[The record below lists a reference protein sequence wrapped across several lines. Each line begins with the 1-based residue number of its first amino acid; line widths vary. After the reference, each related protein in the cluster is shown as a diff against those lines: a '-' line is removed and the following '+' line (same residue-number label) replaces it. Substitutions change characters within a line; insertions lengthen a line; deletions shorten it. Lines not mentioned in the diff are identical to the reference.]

1 MRRKISN
8 VICVLLISSLT
19 LLGCNSENNTT
30 NTEKEYI
37 TKQSIDSETEEMTTE
52 KISTEEISTEE
63 ISTEEFSTEEISTE
77 ISNTEVPS
85 EESNPTDVSKEDD
98 TPVNTNSDKGTKNT
112 DTSDNTENANSN
124 SNKTNNTTENNT
136 GNNDTTSQTVPEAST
151 PQASSPEAQ
160 SPEAPSPETSTPA
173 VEQPADP
180 YFIDSNAEQVLAL
193 VNQARAEVGLPGLTL
208 NSTLLS
214 AAHVRASE
222 IAVSF
227 SHTRPDGRSCFTA
240 WDEAGVTYM
249 TAGEN
254 IAAGQTSPEDVMN
267 SWLNSPGHYANITN
281 ANFTELAVG
290 CYYVPGSEYGY
301 YWVQCFI

>member
-1 MRRKISN
+1 MRKNIGN

-19 LLGCNSENNTT
+19 LLGCSSENNTT
-30 NTEKEYI
+30 DTEVEYL
-37 TKQSIDSETEEMTTE
+37 TKQSVDSETEEMTTE
-52 KISTEEISTEE
+52 QISTEEISTEE
-63 ISTEEFSTEEISTE
+63 ISTEEISTEEVSTE
-77 ISNTEVPS
+77 VSDTEVPS
-85 EESNPTDVSKEDD
+85 NESNSTDVSKEDD
-98 TPVNTNSDKGTKNT
+98 TPVNTNSDKGTKST
-112 DTSDNTENANSN
+112 DSSDNTGNTNGD
-124 SNKTNNTTENNT
+124 SNKANNNT
-136 GNNDTTSQTVPEAST
+136 GKNTTTSQTVPDAST
-151 PQASSPEAQ
+151 PQASSPEAD
-160 SPEAPSPETSTPA
+160 SPETPASETSTPV

-254 IAAGQTSPEDVMN
+254 IAAGQTSPEEVMN
-267 SWLNSPGHYANITN
+267 SWLNSLGHYANITN
-281 ANFTELAVG
+281 PNFTELAVG
-290 CYYVPGSEYGY
+290 CYYVPGSEFGY

>member
-1 MRRKISN
+1 MRKNIGN

-19 LLGCNSENNTT
+19 LLGCSSENDTT
-30 NTEKEYI
+30 NTEVEYL
-37 TKQSIDSETEEMTTE
+37 TKQSVDSETEEMTTE
-52 KISTEEISTEE
+52 QISTEEISTEE
-63 ISTEEFSTEEISTE
+63 ISTEEVSTEVSD
-77 ISNTEVPS
+77 TEVPS
-85 EESNPTDVSKEDD
+85 NESNSTDVSKEDD
-98 TPVNTNSDKGTKNT
+98 TPVNTNSDKGTKST
-112 DTSDNTENANSN
+112 DSSDNTGNANGD
-124 SNKTNNTTENNT
+124 SNKANNNT
-136 GNNDTTSQTVPEAST
+136 GKNTTTSQTVPEAST
-151 PQASSPEAQ
+151 PQASSPEAD
-160 SPEAPSPETSTPA
+160 SPETPSSETSTPV
-173 VEQPADP
+173 VEQPEDP

-249 TAGEN
+249 AAGEN

-281 ANFTELAVG
+281 PNFTELAVG
-290 CYYVPGSEYGY
+290 CYYVPGSEFGY